1 MQQQAAQQA
10 ADVSNELK
18 KCEAKLKKMR
28 ERRDA
33 LKEARD
39 SLQMANHELKLT
51 NGQLTEQVTQ
61 MQETSHKNRSDCTK
75 LKQKLTHA
83 DNELVRLNLA
93 FTNA

>member
-39 SLQMANHELKLT
+39 SL
-51 NGQLTEQVTQ
+51 
-61 MQETSHKNRSDCTK
+61 
-75 LKQKLTHA
+75 
-83 DNELVRLNLA
+83 
-93 FTNA
+93 